1 MVNRNSACTSTLWDF
16 ALALYAQPQVP
27 DSCLQ
32 LQDEYNANVCL
43 VLAMC
48 WLDARQYPLSD
59 SGFSNLKL
67 HISGWTT
74 QIVEPLRRIRR
85 QLKSP
90 IDFFEQDET
99 QAQLRNLVKQ
109 AELLAERKLL
119 EEIERWVDENSQAKD
134 PITASNLERYMRE
147 LNVPLSLVS
156 ALRN

>member
-1 MVNRNSACTSTLWDF
+1 MVNRNSASTSTLWDF

-27 DSCLQ
+27 DTCLQ

-48 WLDARQYPLSD
+48 WLDARQYALSD

-74 QIVEPLRRIRR
+74 QIVEPLRRTRR
-85 QLKSP
+85 QLKLP

-99 QAQLRNLVKQ
+99 QTQLRNLVKQ
-109 AELLAERKLL
+109 AELLAEKKLL
-119 EEIERWVDENSQAKD
+119 KEIERWVDENSQAKD

-147 LNVPLSLVS
+147 LNAPLSLVS